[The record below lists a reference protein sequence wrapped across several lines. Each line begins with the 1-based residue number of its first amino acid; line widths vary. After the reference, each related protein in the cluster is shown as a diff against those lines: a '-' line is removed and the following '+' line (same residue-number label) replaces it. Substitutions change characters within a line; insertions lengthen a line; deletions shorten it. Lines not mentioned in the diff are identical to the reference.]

1 MDLQTAANV
10 WQTDKQLGKLQ
21 VLVFLFDSSLGV
33 IFSYAAEG

>member
-21 VLVFLFDSSLGV
+21 VLVLFDNSLGV